1 MLVSQRRV
9 RESRQRAFLQALPTP
24 ESCVMTPIGIV
35 RSPYTLRYDCPRQP
49 TAVPGLGA
57 AQPEPAAAT
66 IQLYEGMGLEAS
78 VRDLANF
85 DYVWLMYLFHANES
99 WKPLVALPPDPEAPD
114 NDGGNDG
121 GLDAR
126 ALRRPRRRVG
136 VLSSR
141 APHRPNPLGLSALR
155 LVRAEGLEL
164 HVHGIDCLDRTPVLD
179 IKPYIPLARMVKV
192 AVLAGAYR
200 ATTGSLDCVRRLEAA
215 LLTRKDRPDASDQ
228 RTKRRLFSHTP
239 PKSPLSLR
247 LTMQVRRRLSAR
259 QGELAGRGGAN
270 VAACTSS

>member
-9 RESRQRAFLQALPTP
+9 REERQRAFLQALPTP
-24 ESCVMTPIGIV
+24 ESCTLSPIGIV

-49 TAVPGLGA
+49 TAAPGHGSA
-57 AQPEPAAAT
+57 CPEPATAT

-85 DYVWLMYLFHANES
+85 EYVWLLYLFHANES
-99 WKPLVALPPDPEAPD
+99 WKPLVALPPDPPDSSAP
-114 NDGGNDG
+114 NGGRASDCE
-121 GLDAR
+121 LDAQ

-164 HVHGIDCLDRTPVLD
+164 QVHGIDCLDRTPVLD
-179 IKPYIPLARMVKV
+179 IKPYIPYADAFPHAR
-192 AVLAGAYR
+192 A
-200 ATTGSLDCVRRLEAA
+200 CWPEEAP
-215 LLTRKDRPDASDQ
+215 T
-228 RTKRRLFSHTP
+228 
-239 PKSPLSLR
+239 
-247 LTMQVRRRLSAR
+247 
-259 QGELAGRGGAN
+259 
-270 VAACTSS
+270 